1 MNEEPQM
8 DNQSTESTESAENK
22 LPVAAQNFFSRSRR
36 REEKEQ
42 VADKEVKPY
51 AKLPAVQAYTMPVIT
66 LALTA
71 IWWIKP
77 MLNGTLTN
85 RLTFEQ
91 VWPLLAYSVFCAA
104 AIALEIVERFE
115 KKDWRIYAFLAASLV
130 VLFSS
135 SLRNRF
141 EILVLLLLLILVLAI
156 LPFPMVQ
163 LQNGL
168 GLVALASLV
177 TFSVPVCVA
186 FLANNY
192 VDQTFLNGSWTFF
205 YASLFYLT
213 ALFLP
218 KSQGRLLGLLTGGL
232 YVGRLLVFH
241 SFGPA
246 SILALIL
253 AAGVYTLSFIRPLT
267 YRYQPMVAMLALLL
281 SVLAL

>member
-1 MNEEPQM
+1 MNEEPQK
-8 DNQSTESTESAENK
+8 DNQSSKTAEAT
-22 LPVAAQNFFSRSRR
+22 LPTAAQNFFSRSRR

-42 VADKEVKPY
+42 EADKQVKPY
-51 AKLPAVQAYTMPVIT
+51 AKLPAVQAYTMPIIT

-77 MLNGTLTN
+77 MLNGTLTDK
-85 RLTFEQ
+85 LTFEQ
-91 VWPLLAYSVFCAA
+91 VWPLLAYSIFCAG
-104 AIALEIVERFE
+104 AIALEVVERFE
-115 KKDWRIYAFLAASLV
+115 KKDWRIYAFLTASLV

-168 GLVALASLV
+168 GLVALASLI

-192 VDQTFLNGSWTFF
+192 VDQTFLNSSWTFF
-205 YASLFYLT
+205 YATLFYLT

-232 YVGRLLVFH
+232 YIGRLLIFH

-246 SILALIL
+246 TILALIL
-253 AAGVYTLSFIRPLT
+253 AIGVYTLSFIRPLT
-267 YRYQPMVAMLALLL
+267 YRYQPAAAMLALLL

>member
-1 MNEEPQM
+1 MNEEPQK
-8 DNQSTESTESAENK
+8 DNQSSKTAETT
-22 LPVAAQNFFSRSRR
+22 LPTAAQNFFSRSRR

-42 VADKEVKPY
+42 EADKQVKPY
-51 AKLPAVQAYTMPVIT
+51 AKLPAVQAYTMPIIT

-77 MLNGTLTN
+77 MLNGTLTDK
-85 RLTFEQ
+85 LTFEQ
-91 VWPLLAYSVFCAA
+91 VWPLLAYSIFCAA
-104 AIALEIVERFE
+104 AIALEVVERFE
-115 KKDWRIYAFLAASLV
+115 KKDWRIYAFLTASLV

-168 GLVALASLV
+168 GLVALASLI

-192 VDQTFLNGSWTFF
+192 VDQTFLNSSWTFF
-205 YASLFYLT
+205 YATLFYLT

-232 YVGRLLVFH
+232 YIGRLLIFH

-246 SILALIL
+246 TILALIL
-253 AAGVYTLSFIRPLT
+253 VIGVYTLSFIRPLT
-267 YRYQPMVAMLALLL
+267 YRYQPAAAMLALLL

>member
-1 MNEEPQM
+1 MNEEPQK
-8 DNQSTESTESAENK
+8 DNQSSKPAETT
-22 LPVAAQNFFSRSRR
+22 LPTAAQNFFSRSRR

-42 VADKEVKPY
+42 EADKQVKPY
-51 AKLPAVQAYTMPVIT
+51 AKLPAVQAYTMPIIT

-77 MLNGTLTN
+77 MLNGTLTDK
-85 RLTFEQ
+85 LTFEQ
-91 VWPLLAYSVFCAA
+91 VWPLLAYSIFCAG
-104 AIALEIVERFE
+104 AIALEVVERFE
-115 KKDWRIYAFLAASLV
+115 KKDWRIYAFLTASLV

-168 GLVALASLV
+168 GLVALASLI

-192 VDQTFLNGSWTFF
+192 VDQTFLNSSWTLF
-205 YASLFYLT
+205 YATLFYLT

-232 YVGRLLVFH
+232 YIGRLLIFH

-246 SILALIL
+246 TILALIL
-253 AAGVYTLSFIRPLT
+253 AIGVYTLSFIRPLT
-267 YRYQPMVAMLALLL
+267 YRYQPAAAMLALLL